1 MRLPATL
8 DLAEREEDVATQV
21 VEARQ
26 LGHEV
31 MALGDLLRPLEQ
43 LEGAGQS
50 FGNAQTLR

>member
-31 MALGDLLRPLEQ
+31 MALGDLLRK
-43 LEGAGQS
+43 
-50 FGNAQTLR
+50 